1 MSELLRSNVALREWW
16 VAVFKRI
23 LIICVGNICRS
34 PTAEYMFRH
43 RLSSSDTSIQSAG
56 LGALVGQR
64 MDPVALEILG
74 ENGIEGET
82 HRARQVTSTM
92 LRDAELVL
100 AMEQDHVSRLMRMA
114 PEASGKVML
123 LDRWERRGDIPDP
136 YRLGREVFEHVYQR
150 IDRAVESWLPHLHA
164 C

>member
-1 MSELLRSNVALREWW
+1 MSELHRGNVGLREWW

-43 RLSSSDTSIQSAG
+43 RLSSASTSIQSAG
-56 LGALVGQR
+56 LGAMVGQR
-64 MDPVALEILG
+64 MDPAALEILG
-74 ENGIEGET
+74 ENGIEGEA
-82 HRARQVTSTM
+82 HRARQVTSSM
-92 LRDAELVL
+92 LRDADLVL
-100 AMEQDHVSRLMRMA
+100 AMEQEHVSRLMRMV
-114 PEASGKVML
+114 PEASGKMML

-150 IDRAVESWLPHLHA
+150 IDRAVEGWLPHLRA